1 MVQARKEAPAE
12 TLPGIRS
19 AWAKKSDVRLE
30 GPCSQIVYTLAL
42 KHSLYRYIGPKV
54 YTIWVHGPLGN
65 CPWVRGPMRDSRV
78 LDLAAAARATRI
90 YEPEAVD
97 CAKATP

>member
-30 GPCSQIVYTLAL
+30 GLFFPKGPCSQIVYTLAL

-54 YTIWVHGPLGN
+54 HTIGFVTDYEHY
-65 CPWVRGPMRDSRV
+65 C
-78 LDLAAAARATRI
+78 AAGAGAPADRN
-90 YEPEAVD
+90 P
-97 CAKATP
+97 

>member
-54 YTIWVHGPLGN
+54 HTIWVYGPLGFVTDYEH
-65 CPWVRGPMRDSRV
+65 CC
-78 LDLAAAARATRI
+78 AAGAGAPADRN
-90 YEPEAVD
+90 P
-97 CAKATP
+97 